1 MLTQKRKHGF
11 TLIELLVVIAII
23 AILAAILF
31 PVFARAREK
40 ARMTTCSSNQRQI
53 VATIQMYAQDHEE
66 TLPLAQSV
74 WSDIKVDPGVL
85 VCPTAGKNIPN
96 GYCYYRKVGGMSM
109 GEAGDPTSQIVTMDG
124 IHAAG
129 LVNSTYNTYNQ
140 IAYNVNDMS
149 LRHSGKCIASYLD
162 GHVDVGNP
170 VFDDYTPGPRMT
182 AVPDYTGAIN
192 EEFTG
197 KTGNPNN
204 TAITGSTLTWSATG
218 VTVNKGVAL
227 LSGGTLSGGGAGT
240 GWMMTSNNQWGG
252 TPSPTTQAM
261 SFDLMMDKCIEDFPG
276 TVNLDIQHTFNHR
289 LGSSVAYPTN
299 APVDFFLVYK
309 GTNNGS
315 GAVANDGQWEVRGT
329 TTQSSPVVKKNVWY
343 RYVFVFDTTTGTV
356 DAVMSEVL
364 TAGKTA
370 WDPPAVTLNN
380 NGNRNSLNFSTDSA
394 AKGSNVYIDNFK
406 VGRAVTVIWPE

>member
-1 MLTQKRKHGF
+1 MSTNKNRRGF

-40 ARMTTCSSNQRQI
+40 ARMTTCTSNQRQI
-53 VATIQMYAQDHEE
+53 AATIQMWSQDHEE
-66 TLPLAQSV
+66 TLPSAQSV
-74 WSDIKVDPGVL
+74 WADIKVDPGVL

-96 GYCYYRKVGGMSM
+96 GYCYYRKVAGTSM
-109 GEAGDPTSQIVTMDG
+109 GEASDPASQIVTMDG
-124 IHAAG
+124 THAAG
-129 LVNSTYNTYNQ
+129 LVNVTYNTYDN
-140 IAYNVNDMS
+140 IAYNVNDLS
-149 LRHSGKCIASYLD
+149 LRHSGKAIASYLD

-197 KTGNPNN
+197 KTGNPN
-204 TAITGSTLTWSATG
+204 TTTITGSTLAWTATG

-227 LSGGTLSGGGAGT
+227 LSGGTLSAGGSGT
-240 GWMMTSNNQWGG
+240 GWMMTANGQWGG
-252 TPSPTTQAM
+252 VPSPTIQAM

-276 TVNLDIQHTFNHR
+276 TANLDIQHTFNHR
-289 LGSSVAYPTN
+289 LGNSVAYPTN

-309 GTNNGS
+309 GTNNAS
-315 GAVANDGQWEVRGT
+315 GAVANDGQWEIRGT
-329 TTQSSPVVKKNVWY
+329 TTQNSPVAKKNTWY
-343 RYVFVFDTTTGTV
+343 HYVFVFDTTAGTV
-356 DAVMSEVL
+356 DAVMSELL
-364 TAGKTA
+364 TAGKVA
-370 WDPPAVTLNN
+370 WDPTAITLSS

-394 AKGSNVYIDNFK
+394 AKGSNVYIDNLK
-406 VGRAVTVIWPE
+406 VGRAVSVIWPE